1 MATGM
6 KFPPQA
12 DPVTG
17 RFVEASAEESV
28 RDSVYLILMTQKK
41 ERLSNPDFGSTLLS
55 YTFAD
60 TTPTVLHMM
69 AHDLE
74 EAVLSQEPRI
84 VDLDIQIEERR
95 TGGILD
101 IHVRYT
107 LSEGR
112 YEELTVPFYRSGS

>member
-1 MATGM
+1 MGNGM
-6 KFPPQA
+6 KFPPQVN
-12 DPVTG
+12 PVTG
-17 RFVEASAEESV
+17 RFVEASIEESV

-41 ERLSNPDFGSTLLS
+41 ERIPSPDFGSTLLS

-101 IHVRYT
+101 INVRYT
-107 LSEGR
+107 FSEGR
-112 YEELTVPFYRSGS
+112 CEELTVPFYRSGS